1 MQVDLVVRVA
11 GRLAVALHEDLAL
24 GVPQRK
30 PRGGALGVDLRHQ
43 PPVGVRVDLEEGD
56 FARGERAGLGSAQ
69 LDLGGDGG
77 EGVTRRT
84 RQQRAVLE
92 PGHTQAEPMSPV
104 VQQRSR
110 GPEERGPG
118 SRGSEK
124 PVGEHGGLSASWCL
138 TLPQARLNGSKP
150 PCARPELRTSTGGG
164 SAGAP
169 GR

>member
-1 MQVDLVVRVA
+1 MQVDLVVAVV

-24 GVPQRK
+24 GVQQRE

-56 FARGERAGLGSAQ
+56 LARGERAGLGGAQ

-77 EGVTRRT
+77 EDVARRT

-104 VQQRSR
+104 VQQRAS
-110 GPEERGPG
+110 GPEG
-118 SRGSEK
+118 RGSGDRDRK
-124 PVGEHGGLSASWCL
+124 SRWGDMA
-138 TLPQARLNGSKP
+138 GSP
-150 PCARPELRTSTGGG
+150 RR
-164 SAGAP
+164 GA
-169 GR
+169 